1 MYIYVVRDREAGNI
15 IDYFP
20 SMDAAEAAL
29 LEYEEA
35 DAEETG
41 AMDLDFYE
49 VADIEIND
57 VKGLRM
63 LAGLTQE
70 AFSARYGIPKRTIEE
85 WEGERRK
92 APPYVIE
99 LLKRA
104 VFEDCLVS
112 DKCLKELAKL
122 KAKGFR
128 VRSCHAD
135 VGAVVY
141 ILDNDPRHDRLV
153 SWQITDYLD
162 GDVEVIGC

>member
-20 SMDAAEAAL
+20 SVEAAEAAL
-29 LEYEEA
+29 LGYEEA
-35 DAEETG
+35 DMADDTYEP
-41 AMDLDFYE
+41 DFYE
-49 VADIEIND
+49 VAVIEIND

-92 APPYVIE
+92 APAYVIE

-128 VRSCHAD
+128 VRTCHAD

-141 ILDNDPRHDRLV
+141 ILDNDPRHERLV
-153 SWQITDYLD
+153 SWQVTDYMD

>member
-1 MYIYVVRDREAGNI
+1 MDIYVVRDREAGNI

-41 AMDLDFYE
+41 VMDLDFYE
-49 VADIEIND
+49 VAVIEIND

-92 APPYVIE
+92 APAYVIE

-104 VFEDCLVS
+104 VFEDF
-112 DKCLKELAKL
+112 DIDMT
-122 KAKGFR
+122 G
-128 VRSCHAD
+128 
-135 VGAVVY
+135 
-141 ILDNDPRHDRLV
+141 P
-153 SWQITDYLD
+153 
-162 GDVEVIGC
+162 EV

>member
-1 MYIYVVRDREAGNI
+1 MKIYVVRDREAGNA

-20 SMDAAEAAL
+20 SVEAAEAGL

-35 DAEETG
+35 DMAEDTYEP
-41 AMDLDFYE
+41 DFYE
-49 VADIEIND
+49 VAVIEIND

-128 VRSCHAD
+128 VRTCHAD
-135 VGAVVY
+135 IGAVVY

-153 SWQITDYLD
+153 SWQVTDYMD

>member
-1 MYIYVVRDREAGNI
+1 MCIQGGRPEG
-15 IDYFP
+15 
-20 SMDAAEAAL
+20 L
-29 LEYEEA
+29 LFWCFSIEP
-35 DAEETG
+35 
-41 AMDLDFYE
+41 DFYE
-49 VADIEIND
+49 VAVIEIND

-128 VRSCHAD
+128 VRTCHAD

-153 SWQITDYLD
+153 SWQVTDYLD